1 MAVDQMHDL
10 KAVFSMLVSVLVGN
24 NSDSGSYGQWQGSD
38 FKHQA
43 ESELDGVFPEIWL
56 DSEDPLETQH
66 RNAVSKYSMMVDEA
80 ISESVHSSHTL
91 FADVSESILENLKIG
106 CPAPAPGFSHLYRQ
120 VGGTGIIM
128 AASP

>member
-43 ESELDGVFPEIWL
+43 ESEMDGVFPEIWL
-56 DSEDPLETQH
+56 DSEDPLLEKPLPW
-66 RNAVSKYSMMVDEA
+66 RLSLAELEIVDKRA
-80 ISESVHSSHTL
+80 
-91 FADVSESILENLKIG
+91 
-106 CPAPAPGFSHLYRQ
+106 C
-120 VGGTGIIM
+120 
-128 AASP
+128 